1 MFRTNSKLV
10 CPGDTFVA
18 LRGVNHDGHDHIE
31 EAILR
36 GASKVIAE
44 QGLYSVDTYIVKDTH
59 AYLVEELD
67 RLYHDELTDLI
78 LIGVTG
84 TNGKTTTCS
93 LFRQAVEQLG
103 QKCAMIGTIGFYTD
117 HFIRS
122 LSNTTP
128 DVLELY
134 EMLLESKKAGCK
146 YVIMEVSSHALFYHR
161 IGKLLFDAVIFTNLT
176 EDHLEFHKTME
187 QYAKAKQRLFY
198 HLKPNGKAIVNQD
211 DSFHQTFLLEK
222 NDNLTYGMK
231 KEEVD
236 FWIHD
241 IVVTRKGTTFSVNEE
256 SYNISLLGNYNV
268 YNTTTVLILVDLFFH
283 QKIDTTLLL
292 PPVGR
297 LEPIYDH
304 GRTIMVD
311 YAHTPDAVKKVVQTI
326 KQIAPGRVIT
336 ILGCGGGRDRQKRR
350 IMGEMAYRFS
360 DYCIFTSDN
369 PRNEDPME
377 ILKDMTQNISFD
389 RVEIIENRKEAIQ
402 KGLQICKK
410 NDILL
415 VLGKGHE
422 TYQQIGN
429 VKYEFNDKK
438 VIEELL

>member
-18 LRGVNHDGHDHIE
+18 LRGVNHDGHDYIE

-67 RLYHDELTDLI
+67 RLYHDELKDLI

-103 QKCAMIGTIGFYTD
+103 QKCASIGTIGFYTD
-117 HFIRS
+117 HFVRP

-176 EDHLEFHKTME
+176 EDHLEFHQTME

-211 DSFHQTFLLEK
+211 DSFHPMFLLEQ

-236 FWIHD
+236 YWIHD
-241 IVVTRKGTTFSVNEE
+241 IVVTSKGTTFSVNEE

-304 GRTIMVD
+304 GRTIMID

-326 KQIAPGRVIT
+326 KHIAPGRVIT
-336 ILGCGGGRDRQKRR
+336 ILGCGGGRDRKKRCL
-350 IMGEMAYRFS
+350 MGEIANRLS
-360 DYCIFTSDN
+360 DHCIFTSDN

-377 ILKDMTQNISFD
+377 ILKDMTHNISLEH
-389 RVEIIENRKEAIQ
+389 VEIIENRKEAIQ

-422 TYQQIGN
+422 NYQQIGN

>member
-1 MFRTNSKLV
+1 MFRTNSKCV
-10 CPGDTFVA
+10 SPGDIFVA
-18 LRGVNHDGHDHIE
+18 LRGVNHDGHDYIE

-36 GASKVIAE
+36 GASKIIAE
-44 QGLYSVDTYIVKDTH
+44 YGLYSVDTFIVKDTH

-67 RLYHDELTDLI
+67 RLYRDELKDLTI
-78 LIGVTG
+78 IGVTG

-103 QKCAMIGTIGFYTD
+103 QKCASIGTIGFYTD
-117 HFIRS
+117 HFVRP

-128 DVLELY
+128 DVLDIY

-176 EDHLEFHKTME
+176 EDHLEFHQTME
-187 QYAKAKQRLFY
+187 QYAKAKQQLFY

-211 DSFHQTFLLEK
+211 DSFHPMFLLEQ

-236 FWIHD
+236 YWIHD
-241 IVVTRKGTTFSVNEE
+241 IVVTSKGTTFSVNEE

-268 YNTTTVLILVDLFFH
+268 YNTTTVLILVDLFFQ
-283 QKIDTTLLL
+283 QKIDTNLLL
-292 PPVGR
+292 PPIGR
-297 LEPIYDH
+297 LDMIHDQ
-304 GRTIMVD
+304 GRTIIVD
-311 YAHTPDAVKKVVQTI
+311 YAHTPDAVKKVLQTTQ
-326 KQIAPGRVIT
+326 QIAQGHIITVI
-336 ILGCGGGRDRQKRR
+336 GCGGGRDRKKRCL
-350 IMGEMAYRFS
+350 MGEIANRLS
-360 DYCIFTSDN
+360 DHCIFTSDN

-377 ILKDMTQNISFD
+377 ILKDMTQNISLEH
-389 RVEIIENRKEAIQ
+389 VEIIENRKEAIQ

-422 TYQQIGN
+422 NYQQIGN